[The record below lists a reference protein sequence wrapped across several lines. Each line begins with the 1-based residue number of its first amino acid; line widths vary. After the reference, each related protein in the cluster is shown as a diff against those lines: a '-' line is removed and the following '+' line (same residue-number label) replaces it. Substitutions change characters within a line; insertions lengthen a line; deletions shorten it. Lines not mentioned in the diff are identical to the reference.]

1 MEIYVKTKNLNE
13 LLNQAN
19 DFINSK
25 MNGMTTSD
33 RVQASRLGKEIIL
46 GINATYKK
54 TKDPEL
60 MKIMKAVTEKK
71 RKFEKRLKMRP

>member
-1 MEIYVKTKNLNE
+1 
-13 LLNQAN
+13 
-19 DFINSK
+19 

-33 RVQASRLGKEIIL
+33 RVQASRMGKEIIL